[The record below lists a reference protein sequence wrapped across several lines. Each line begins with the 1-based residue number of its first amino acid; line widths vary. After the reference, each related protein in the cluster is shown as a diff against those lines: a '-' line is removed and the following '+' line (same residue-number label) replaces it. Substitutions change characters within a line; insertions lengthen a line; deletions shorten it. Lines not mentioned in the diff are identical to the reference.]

1 MAKKKAG
8 DGASK
13 KNVQK
18 KKAQLVED
26 KTFGLKNKNK
36 SKKVQNLVNSVER
49 NVMNSGDQK
58 ARQQEEQ
65 RKQAK
70 GFAKARKKQ
79 ALDEQNALFG
89 EALMAVQKKQT
100 NQQAG
105 KQEAQGRDGN
115 DANEKKSTSRAMKM
129 MFQMDAQEMDD
140 KLREDVRADSVTI
153 LVVAVDV
160 AVATEVC
167 FGMCDFLCVCART
180 CNLLSIF
187 LSAKLCSDTG
197 GRY

>member
-140 KLREDVRADSVTI
+140 KLREDVRADNVTI

-160 AVATEVC
+160 AIATAEVY
-167 FGMCDFLCVCART
+167 FGMCVIDYACVRG
-180 CNLLSIF
+180 LSTHTRLF
-187 LSAKLCSDTG
+187 
-197 GRY
+197 

>member
-8 DGASK
+8 NDASK

-58 ARQQEEQ
+58 QRQQEEQ

-100 NQQAG
+100 NQKEG
-105 KQEAQGRDGN
+105 KQEAEGRDGN

-140 KLREDVRADSVTI
+140 KLREDVREDNLTI
-153 LVVAVDV
+153 PPVVDV
-160 AVATEVC
+160 ATEMYTRLARA
-167 FGMCDFLCVCART
+167 MCD
-180 CNLLSIF
+180 
-187 LSAKLCSDTG
+187 
-197 GRY
+197 